1 MTELLHS
8 FFYPLSNAIM
18 SGFMIVILIYWL
30 FSFLGIGLGELDF
43 GTDFGTDIDSDID
56 VDTHVETDTQPDT
69 NYHGKASSYPKLDDN
84 HVTHE
89 NEGDGLFIRFLKF
102 MNVGKVPFML
112 ILSTLKFFTWVG
124 SLITTQFT
132 PVGNWG
138 WKSVFILIPCF
149 IVGAVLTKY
158 ATNPL
163 ARFLSKT
170 GYQGE
175 ERTEFLG
182 RSGRMISTISK
193 DKIGS
198 AEFIIE
204 KNPIRLNV
212 ISQSGEEIK
221 YGESVMITD
230 ETQDKKFYYV
240 TKEVTI
246 DQN

>member
-1 MTELLHS
+1 MTEILHS
-8 FFYPLSNAIM
+8 LFNPLSNAIM

-30 FSFLGIGLGELDF
+30 FSFLGIGLGEMDF
-43 GTDFGTDIDSDID
+43 DTNFGADIDSDID
-56 VDTHVETDTQPDT
+56 VDAQVDTDTQVDT
-69 NYHGKASSYPKLDDN
+69 DHHGEPSPHAEVDDS

-89 NEGDGLFIRFLKF
+89 NAGDSLFIRFLKF

-112 ILSTLKFFTWVG
+112 VLSTLKFFTWAGALV
-124 SLITTQFT
+124 TTQLT
-132 PVGNWG
+132 IAGSWG

-149 IVGAVLTKY
+149 IAGVILTRY
-158 ATNPL
+158 ATKPL
-163 ARFLSKT
+163 ARFLSRT

-182 RSGRMISTISK
+182 RSGRMMSTITK

-212 ISQSGEEIK
+212 ISHNGDEIK